1 MPLSISPSTHLAIP
15 PIPPPSLQL
24 SPLFPSPH
32 LISIHRPAC
41 EDVPKTVKLDTSRDR
56 WRRRPCSGSGMTP
69 NGVHHSIVIS
79 EAVVHGRRDE
89 TIPSTP
95 TTPSPKKKA
104 IGKRRRRVDALLRK
118 RGRDGNPVI
127 SSARDMQCAL
137 EDGVEVDHTTVT
149 RDIVATGAHQSHKKT
164 I

>member
-1 MPLSISPSTHLAIP
+1 MARWVEGEIERGIS
-15 PIPPPSLQL
+15 Q
-24 SPLFPSPH
+24 
-32 LISIHRPAC
+32 R
-41 EDVPKTVKLDTSRDR
+41 
-56 WRRRPCSGSGMTP
+56 
-69 NGVHHSIVIS
+69 
-79 EAVVHGRRDE
+79 
-89 TIPSTP
+89 TP

-164 I
+164 ILGEKKNDGDKVAGLDLNPTK